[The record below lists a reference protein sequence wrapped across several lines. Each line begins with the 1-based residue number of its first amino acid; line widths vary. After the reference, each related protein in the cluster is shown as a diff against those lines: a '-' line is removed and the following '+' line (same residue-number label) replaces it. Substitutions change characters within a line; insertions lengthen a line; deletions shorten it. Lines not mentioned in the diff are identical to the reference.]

1 VNPTNTATVL
11 DLFDRYADGVYTL
24 GFRLLGDR
32 FLAEDVVQD
41 TFLAALRSI
50 VSYREEGPIGAW
62 LYRIAYRAAIAQQRK
77 RRDFP
82 TDPVDMVD
90 LVGAAPTDVERSVLT
105 IELAGA
111 LDRAI
116 ETLTPPLK
124 AAFVLRQIEGLSTR
138 DVAHA
143 LDISESSVKMRLS
156 RARSILRSELK
167 GYL

>member
-1 VNPTNTATVL
+1 MTGNTTIL
-11 DLFDRYADGVYTL
+11 DLYDHLVDGVYTL
-24 GFRLLGDR
+24 GYRLLGDR
-32 FLAEDVVQD
+32 HLAEDVVQD

-50 VSYREEGPIGAW
+50 VSYRGEGPIEAW
-62 LYRIAYRAAIAQQRK
+62 LYRIAYRAAIAQQRM

-82 TDPVDMVD
+82 TDPADMVD
-90 LVGAAPTDVERSVLT
+90 LAGAGLTDVERSVLT
-105 IELAGA
+105 LELAAA

-116 ETLTPPLK
+116 EALTPPLR

-143 LDISESSVKMRLS
+143 LEISESSTKMRLS
-156 RARSILRSELK
+156 RARTILRTELK

>member
-1 VNPTNTATVL
+1 MNPTNTATVL

-24 GFRLLGDR
+24 GYRLLNDR
-32 FLAEDVVQD
+32 FLAEDVVQE

-50 VSYREEGPIGAW
+50 VSYRGEGPIEGW
-62 LYRIAYRAAIAQQRK
+62 LYRIAYRSAITQQRK

-90 LVGAAPTDVERSVLT
+90 LAGPGRSDVERSVLT
-105 IELAGA
+105 LELASA

-116 ETLTPPLK
+116 ETLSPSLK

-138 DVAHA
+138 DVAHV
-143 LDISESSVKMRLS
+143 LEISESSVKMRLA
-156 RARSILRSELK
+156 RARTILRSELK

>member
-1 VNPTNTATVL
+1 MASNASIL
-11 DLFDRYADGVYTL
+11 DLYDRLVDGVYTL
-24 GFRLLGDR
+24 GYRLLGDPH
-32 FLAEDVVQD
+32 LAEDVVQD

-50 VSYREEGPIGAW
+50 VSYRGEGPIEAW
-62 LYRIAYRAAIAQQRK
+62 LYRIAYRAAIAQQRT

-82 TDPVDMVD
+82 TDPVDIVD
-90 LVGAAPTDVERSVLT
+90 LAGAGSVDVERSVLT
-105 IELAGA
+105 LELAAA

-143 LDISESSVKMRLS
+143 LDVSESSVKMRLA
-156 RARSILRSELK
+156 RARTILRTELK

>member
-1 VNPTNTATVL
+1 MASNASIL
-11 DLFDRYADGVYTL
+11 DLYDRLVDGVYTL
-24 GFRLLGDR
+24 GYRLLGDPH
-32 FLAEDVVQD
+32 LAEDVVQD

-50 VSYREEGPIGAW
+50 VSYRGEGPIEAW
-62 LYRIAYRAAIAQQRK
+62 LYRIAYRAAIAQQRT

-82 TDPVDMVD
+82 TDPVHIVD
-90 LVGAAPTDVERSVLT
+90 LAGAGSVDVERSVLT
-105 IELAGA
+105 LELAAA

-143 LDISESSVKMRLS
+143 LDVSESSVKMRLA
-156 RARSILRSELK
+156 RARTILRTELK

>member
-1 VNPTNTATVL
+1 MTGNTTIL
-11 DLFDRYADGVYTL
+11 DLYDHLVDGVYTL
-24 GFRLLGDR
+24 GYRLLGDR
-32 FLAEDVVQD
+32 HLAEDVVQD

-50 VSYREEGPIGAW
+50 VSYRGEGPIEAW
-62 LYRIAYRAAIAQQRK
+62 LYRIAYRAAIAQQRM

-82 TDPVDMVD
+82 TDPADMVD
-90 LVGAAPTDVERSVLT
+90 LAGAGLTDVERSVLT
-105 IELAGA
+105 LELAAA

-116 ETLTPPLK
+116 ETLTPPLR

-143 LDISESSVKMRLS
+143 LEISESSTKMRLS
-156 RARSILRSELK
+156 RARTILRTELK